1 MDLSPKEFELLLC
14 EFCKQDLPA
23 HFIVEHDIKNIGG
36 ESGGKRQIDTKIT
49 GKIGISDILICGE
62 AKNWNEP
69 VGSETIDA
77 IIGKYFS
84 GEIRANKVILF
95 SNEGFTAPA
104 ISRAKLC
111 GIELLQPVEV
121 GKALKTVPYI
131 VGIGSLGRTT
141 LRLVGK
147 TAQHTIMSMNSD
159 DYRIIKG
166 EEKISCNQNIYRLL
180 KPIVSKILD
189 KTISTNLSRFT
200 FKDSNVLYEL
210 KDKEHFHYTA
220 DFEIDQLLKWEYLV
234 EYLPAGILYHVNT
247 EQTKFVNLQGKLN
260 DVILKVVSSP
270 TRTYYDSREDLVHNI
285 LNKTD
290 GHVLLLCL
298 ADPDELKVNPQ
309 KPLLFIV

>member
-23 HFIVEHDIKNIGG
+23 HFNVEHDIKNIGG
-36 ESGGKRQIDTKIT
+36 ESSGKRQIDTKIT
-49 GKIGISDILICGE
+49 GKIGISNILICGE
-62 AKNWNEP
+62 AKYLNEP
-69 VGSETIDA
+69 VGSETIDS

-104 ISRAKLC
+104 INRAKLYN
-111 GIELLQPVEV
+111 IELLQPAEL
-121 GKALKTVPYI
+121 GKAIKPIPYI
-131 VGIGSLGRTT
+131 IGIGHLGRTT
-141 LRLVGK
+141 LGLVGK
-147 TAQHTIMSMNSD
+147 TAQHTVMSMNPN

-180 KPIVSKILD
+180 KPILSKIPD

-210 KDKEHFHYTA
+210 KDKENFHYTA
-220 DFEIDQLLKWEYLV
+220 DFEIDQSLNWDYLV
-234 EYLPAGILYHVNT
+234 EYLSAGILYHVNS
-247 EQTKFVNLQGKLN
+247 EQTKFVNLQGNLN
-260 DVILKVVSSP
+260 DVFQKVISSP
-270 TRTYYDSREDLVHNI
+270 TKMHHETKESLIENI

-298 ADPDELKVNPQ
+298 ADPDELKKNPLN
-309 KPLLFIV
+309 PLLSVV